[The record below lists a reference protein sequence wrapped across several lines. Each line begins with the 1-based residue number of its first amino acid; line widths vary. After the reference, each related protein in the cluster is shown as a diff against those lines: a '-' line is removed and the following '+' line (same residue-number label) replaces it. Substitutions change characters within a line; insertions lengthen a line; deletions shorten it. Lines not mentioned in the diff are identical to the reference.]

1 MSKKTRATPPV
12 EPETLVPEKLTEP
25 VAVDVGAVVYP
36 KLTVRMRELP
46 VSLAALTMPSD
57 KTVECDASLAALL
70 IELGY
75 ADAV

>member
-1 MSKKTRATPPV
+1 MSKKPRATPPI
-12 EPETLVPEKLTEP
+12 EPEMLVPAQPKEP
-25 VAVDVGAVVYP
+25 VDVGAVVYP
-36 KLTVRMRELP
+36 RVTVRMRELP